1 MTYIHQSVLRKPWN
15 GFKHIARFWYEYN
28 DNHYPAI
35 TRIDMH
41 RIEEDGTISECISH
55 VSENGVGPDRL
66 TLDDCLTGLMILIE
80 DGILDGIL

>member
-1 MTYIHQSVLRKPWN
+1 
-15 GFKHIARFWYEYN
+15 
-28 DNHYPAI
+28 
-35 TRIDMH
+35 MH